1 MCAFA
6 DARNGLTADGDA
18 QSSTPACAIDDVS
31 ALKAELEA
39 DRANEAKSSFLSSMN
54 HDIRMSVMDGREVT
68 RTIRALKRPD
78 AVRILIIAMT
88 ADALEEDIQRTKHA
102 GMTGYVVKPVNPD
115 QLHRALSDDVRV
127 SAGLIREITRHPNML
142 YRDVVEAALD
152 ELSDFNLMLLILSFG
167 KKA

>member
-1 MCAFA
+1 
-6 DARNGLTADGDA
+6 
-18 QSSTPACAIDDVS
+18 
-31 ALKAELEA
+31 
-39 DRANEAKSSFLSSMN
+39 MN